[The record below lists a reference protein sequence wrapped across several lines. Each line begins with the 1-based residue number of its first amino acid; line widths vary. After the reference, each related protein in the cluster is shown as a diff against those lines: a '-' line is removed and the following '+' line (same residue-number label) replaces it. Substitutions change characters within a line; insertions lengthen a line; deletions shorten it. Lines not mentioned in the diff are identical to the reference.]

1 MADGINLAQQ
11 GTLPPEL
18 YAQQQALNRQ
28 QQMAA
33 MLMQQGTQQ
42 PQGQMVSG
50 RYVPTS
56 FFQNLQPVANMLA
69 GAYLAKQGDTKAA
82 ALAEELRKGRSAAEE
97 SIINKMTGTPA
108 IPAIEGGIQ
117 GPNGQMTKET
127 TADMYGA
134 GMELN
139 PQYKQVAAMAGKAA
153 TSPDLSAALREIR
166 TNQYGAGKEYTPT
179 ILKQM
184 MPEDTSDYKNFLK
197 VKAEGFPGTFN
208 QYQDVEAN
216 RKRPVTNVSV
226 NTGQHGFDNALKL
239 RSDFRNEPVY
249 KGFEETKAAKNQID
263 QAATMATP
271 AGDLAAAT
279 KIMKILDP
287 GSVVRESELGMA
299 MAATGVEDRVR
310 NYANMVIDGT
320 KLTPNQRKDF
330 VELSNKLYNASAEQ
344 FNQKRGE
351 YAGIAERNKLDVEAA
366 VGAPAKIKSKELA
379 PQDQQALEWANA
391 NSKDPRAAQIKK
403 RLGQ

>member
-1 MADGINLAQQ
+1 MANELDQFNLTQA

-18 YAQQQALNRQ
+18 YQQQQALNRQ

-33 MLMQQGTQQ
+33 MLMQQNQQ

-56 FFQNLQPVANMLA
+56 FFQNLQPVANMLT

-82 ALAEELRKGRSAAEE
+82 QLAEQLRAGREAEKQAAIQAIQKGDV
-97 SIINKMTGTPA
+97 TG
-108 IPAIEGGIQ
+108 
-117 GPNGQMTKET
+117 
-127 TADMYGA
+127 
-134 GMELN
+134 
-139 PQYKQVAAMAGKAA
+139 
-153 TSPDLSAALREIR
+153 ALGLP
-166 TNQYGAGKEYTPT
+166 NQYGGVTPFQSALVKSAIPEQPTSMREFTEAVRNPEYA
-179 ILKQM
+179 K
-184 MPEDTSDYKNFLK
+184 FLQLQNQAK
-197 VKAEGFPGTFN
+197 GTN
-208 QYQDVEAN
+208 I
-216 RKRPVTNVSV
+216 SV

-239 RSDFRNEPVY
+239 RTDFRNEPVY

-310 NYANMVIDGT
+310 NYANMVITGE
-320 KLTPNQRKDF
+320 KLTPTQRKDF

-366 VGAPAKIKSKELA
+366 VGAPAKIKSKEFSV
-379 PQDQQALEWANA
+379 QDQQALQWANS
-391 NSKDPRAAQIKK
+391 NPNDPRAAKIKK
-403 RLGQ
+403 RLGQQ